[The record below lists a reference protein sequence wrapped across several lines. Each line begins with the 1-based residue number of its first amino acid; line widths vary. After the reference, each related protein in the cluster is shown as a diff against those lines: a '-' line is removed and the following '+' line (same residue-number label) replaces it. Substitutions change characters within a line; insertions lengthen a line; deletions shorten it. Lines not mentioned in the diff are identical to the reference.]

1 MKIRPLHDA
10 VIVKRQEEERKT
22 ASGIVIPD
30 AAAKKPLQAEVIY
43 VGPGKLDNNGKQIAM
58 SVKPGDKV
66 LIANE
71 WSGKEFKFEGQDYLK
86 LSEEEIIGVIE
97 A

>member
-1 MKIRPLHDA
+1 MKIRPLHDN
-10 VIVKRQEEERKT
+10 VIVKRQEEERTT

-43 VGPGKLDNNGKQIAM
+43 VGPGKLDNNGKLIPM

-66 LIANE
+66 LVANE
-71 WSGKEFKFEGQDYLK
+71 WAGKEFKFDGQDYLK
-86 LSEEEIIGVIE
+86 LSEEEIIGVVE
-97 A
+97 K